1 MAADRT
7 DTGIERLRAVAATSN
22 LRSPLGRWFSAH
34 HAEFEKLLHD
44 YRPRWEALIEQFAS
58 DGLLILPPEFNSDD
72 KKVRSVT
79 RRRVVKSTMRT
90 WERVKAQIAKKP
102 KPMSAESTPKQ
113 QVQAVTRPAQ
123 QQTTPPKPTSTDDI
137 RAMLSPGRKL
147 PDPL

>member
-1 MAADRT
+1 MAPDTT
-7 DTGIERLRAVAATSN
+7 DPGIERLRAVAATSN

-58 DGLLILPPEFNSDD
+58 DGLLSLPPEFNSDD
-72 KKVRSVT
+72 KKVRTVT

-102 KPMSAESTPKQ
+102 MPVESTPKQ
-113 QVQAVTRPAQ
+113 QVQAVARPAQ
-123 QQTTPPKPTSTDDI
+123 QQTTPPKPTNTDDI